1 MKTPQE
7 IVSHML
13 NQDTYSNWLGIEVL
27 EVRAGYCKVQITIR
41 NEMLNGFHIAHGGI
55 AYSLADSTLAFASNT
70 YGFQCVSIETSI
82 SHVLKV
88 QVNDVL
94 TAECKEEFHGSKT
107 AIYEVRIVNQ
117 NNDLVALFKGTVFIT
132 QKEWEF

>member
-1 MKTPQE
+1 MKTPHE

-13 NQDTYSNWLGIEVL
+13 NQDAFSNWLGIEL
-27 EVRAGYCKVQITIR
+27 SEVRAGYCKVQLTIR

-55 AYSLADSTLAFASNT
+55 AYALADSTLAFASNT
-70 YGFQCVSIETSI
+70 YGVQCVSIETSI

-88 QVNDVL
+88 QAHDVL
-94 TAECKEEFHGSKT
+94 MAECKEVYRGKKT
-107 AIYEVRIVNQ
+107 AIYEVRVQNQ
-117 NNDLVALFKGTVFIT
+117 NNDLIALFKGTVFIT

>member
-13 NQDTYSNWLGIEVL
+13 NQDAYSNWLGIEIL
-27 EVRAGYCKVQITIR
+27 EIRIGYCKGQLTIR
-41 NEMLNGFHIAHGGI
+41 NEMLNGFQIAHGGI
-55 AYSLADSTLAFASNT
+55 AYSFADSILAFASNT
-70 YGFQCVSIETSI
+70 YGVHCVSIETSI

-88 QVNDVL
+88 NVDDTL
-94 TAECKEEFHGSKT
+94 TAECKEEYRGSKT

-117 NNDLVALFKGTVFIT
+117 IKDLVALFKGTVFIT

>member
-1 MKTPQE
+1 MKMPYE

-13 NQDTYSNWLGIEVL
+13 NQDAFSNWLGIEL
-27 EVRAGYCKVQITIR
+27 SEVRAGYCKAQLTIR

-70 YGFQCVSIETSI
+70 YGVHCVSIETSI

-88 QVNDVL
+88 QAHDVL
-94 TAECKEEFHGSKT
+94 MAECKEVYRGKKT
-107 AIYEVRIVNQ
+107 AIYEVRVQNQ
-117 NNDLVALFKGTVFIT
+117 NNELIALFKGTVFIT